1 MSIVIITEGKDVS
14 QWMKALK
21 ERRPDLDVHIHPE
34 VRNKDEIEFALTWR
48 HPVGAFK
55 EYPNLKC
62 IASMGAGVDHI
73 LRDPNLPE
81 NTVITKLEDENLTS
95 DMGAFVVAVVMNHV
109 RGLSAYKILEANQNW
124 NKQPYLTIADTTI
137 GIMGMG
143 ILGSYAA
150 EQLHKLGFKV
160 NGWARSEKDIKNI
173 HVYVGEQGLDNF
185 LLKSDILICLL
196 PLTEDTENILNKE
209 VLKKLPKNAFVI
221 NVARG
226 QHLVEQDL
234 IEMIDSGHLSGAS
247 LDVFREEPL
256 PADHPFWG
264 HPKINITPHIASV
277 TDPASAVSQ
286 ILDNYD
292 KLRKNEPLKNIVS
305 TELGY

>member
-21 ERRPDLDVHIHPE
+21 ESRPDLDVHVHPE
-34 VRNKDEIEFALTWR
+34 VKNKDEIEFALTWR
-48 HPVGAFK
+48 HPVGAFT

-81 NTVITKLEDENLTS
+81 NAVITKLEDENLTS

-109 RGLSAYKILEANQNW
+109 RGLSAYKMQEAKQNW
-124 NKQPYLTIADTTI
+124 NKQPYLTIDNTTI

-143 ILGSYAA
+143 VLGRYAA
-150 EQLHKLGFKV
+150 EQLHKLGFQV
-160 NGWARSEKDIKNI
+160 NGWARSEKNITNI
-173 HVYVGEQGLDNF
+173 HVYVGERGLNSF
-185 LLKSDILICLL
+185 LSKSDILICLL
-196 PLTEDTENILNKE
+196 PLTEDTEDILNKE
-209 VLKKLPKNAFVI
+209 VLEKLPKNAFVI

-234 IEMIDSGHLSGAS
+234 IEMIDNGHLTGAS

-256 PADHPFWG
+256 PADHPFWD

-292 KLRKNEPLKNIVS
+292 RLKKNEPLKNIVS